1 MEIADI
7 DGSGTIDLE
16 EFTDFITKLE
26 NAGSIDAQKIFEEQD
41 KDGSGELD
49 VPAFGQALFAALKD
63 MKVEEG
69 NESDN

>member
-26 NAGSIDAQKIFEEQD
+26 NAGSIDA
-41 KDGSGELD
+41 
-49 VPAFGQALFAALKD
+49 
-63 MKVEEG
+63 
-69 NESDN
+69 